1 VRERAVSVYL
11 GLILF
16 VGTCVVLLTAVLS
29 AWRARR
35 GWAVRRAIWRSG
47 LEAAILGSLVGIAAL
62 TLNPSPGMIGENWF
76 DLVPFHV
83 LFNSIRL
90 GEFWVR
96 IALFDLLGNVLLYA
110 PLGLLVALRFQRLPV
125 RAWILLA
132 VALPTA
138 IEVIQATVLARSGD
152 ITDIIANATGGIA
165 GFILGR
171 LLQRAPSEVGH
182 R

>member
-1 VRERAVSVYL
+1 MSVYL

-16 VGTCVVLLTAVLS
+16 VGTGVVMLTAVLS

-35 GWAVRRAIWRSG
+35 GWTVTRAIWRSG

-62 TLNPSPGMIGENWF
+62 TLDPFQGMIGESRF
-76 DLVPFHV
+76 DLVPFNV
-83 LFNSIRL
+83 LLNSIRL

-96 IALFDLLGNVLLYA
+96 IALFDLLGNVALYA
-110 PLGLLVALRFQRLPV
+110 PLGFLVALRFGRLPV
-125 RAWILLA
+125 TAWILLA

-138 IEVIQATVLARSGD
+138 IEVLQATVLARSGD
-152 ITDIIANATGGIA
+152 ITDIIANATGAIA
-165 GFILGR
+165 GFIVGR
-171 LLQRAPSEVGH
+171 LLHRAPSGDGH

>member
-1 VRERAVSVYL
+1 MSVYL

-16 VGTCVVLLTAVLS
+16 VGTGVVLLTAVLS

-35 GWAVRRAIWRSG
+35 GWTVTTAIWRSG

-62 TLNPSPGMIGENWF
+62 TLNPFQGMIGENRF

-96 IALFDLLGNVLLYA
+96 IALFDLLGNVALYA
-110 PLGLLVALRFQRLPV
+110 PLGFLVALRFQRLPV
-125 RAWILLA
+125 AAWLLMA
-132 VALPTA
+132 VALPTT
-138 IEVIQATVLARSGD
+138 IEITQATVLARSGD
-152 ITDIIANATGGIA
+152 ITDIIANATGAIA
-165 GFILGR
+165 GFILAR